1 VEARPQPLFPASKA
15 VDKGQTII
23 IQDAHAARDKATGRP
38 IRITTYKPHQI
49 QIEGNMVVCRNDKM
63 CVRLSSNW
71 SIETALQKVA
81 EAVRTGKRYGY
92 DPARDDGPTPAPA
105 ISIRSNPDKPT
116 LFA

>member
-1 VEARPQPLFPASKA
+1 MRHFRFGAAKREVQSLLE
-15 VDKGQTII
+15 GG
-23 IQDAHAARDKATGRP
+23 AHLKIVAARDKATGRP

-81 EAVRTGKRYGY
+81 EALRTGKHYGY